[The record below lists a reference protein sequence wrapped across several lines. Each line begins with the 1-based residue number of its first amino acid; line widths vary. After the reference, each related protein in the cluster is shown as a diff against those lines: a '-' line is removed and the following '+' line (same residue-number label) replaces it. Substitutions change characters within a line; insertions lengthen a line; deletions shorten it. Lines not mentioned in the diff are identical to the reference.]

1 MEENGIVVS
10 HPQVSGLNMFANQE
24 SFNTGYKMAQILSAS
39 TIVPKTFQGN
49 IGNTMIAIDIAQRLH
64 TNPLMIMQN
73 VYVVYGMPSFSAKF
87 LIACINASGLFATPL
102 RYEFMGE
109 KGKDDWGCY
118 AYAIDKQG
126 ELLKGSTITIG
137 IAKQKGWYQKDGS
150 NWKVEP
156 EQMLRYRAATR
167 FQSAYCPEITCGL
180 AVKEELEDADYTEI
194 TTDNIEQL
202 SAEEKLAQAQQQEKQ
217 QANTQSL
224 DMNNGENKE
233 ENKAANN
240 SSSEEQKTAQTAENV
255 AQTKPKAKP
264 MGKQEI
270 PDMFKQQ

>member
-1 MEENGIVVS
+1 MEENNIVVS
-10 HPQVSGLNMFANQE
+10 HPQVNGLNMFANQE

-202 SAEEKLAQAQQQEKQ
+202 SAEEKLAQAQQQEEQ

-240 SSSEEQKTAQTAENV
+240 SSSEEQKTAQTAENA
-255 AQTKPKAKP
+255 AQTKSKAKP
-264 MGKQEI
+264 MGKQEM

>member
-1 MEENGIVVS
+1 MAENGIVVS
-10 HPQVSGLNMFANQE
+10 QPQLSGLNMFANQD
-24 SFNTGYKMAQILSAS
+24 SFNTGYK
-39 TIVPKTFQGN
+39 PKTFQGN

-102 RYEFMGE
+102 RYEFVGE

-194 TTDNIEQL
+194 TTDNVEQL
-202 SAEEKLAQAQQQEKQ
+202 SAEENLAQAQQQEEQ

-233 ENKAANN
+233 EDKAANN
-240 SSSEEQKTAQTAENV
+240 SPSDEQKTAQTAENA
-255 AQTKPKAKP
+255 AQTKPKAHP
-264 MGKQEI
+264 MGKQEM
-270 PDMFKQQ
+270 PDIFKQQ

>member
-1 MEENGIVVS
+1 MAENGIVVS
-10 HPQVSGLNMFANQE
+10 QPQVSGLNMFANQD

-39 TIVPKTFQGN
+39 TIIPDTFKGN
-49 IGNTMIAIDIAQRLH
+49 VGNVMIAIDLAQRIH

-73 VYVVYGMPSFSAKF
+73 MSVIYGMPSFSAKF

-102 RYEFMGE
+102 RYEFVSE
-109 KGKDDWGCY
+109 QGKDDWGCY

-126 ELLKGSTITIG
+126 EVLKGSTVTIRQ
-137 IAKQKGWYQKDGS
+137 AKIKGWYDKKGS
-150 NWKVEP
+150 NWQADP

-167 FQSAYCPEITCGL
+167 FQNAYCPEITCGL
-180 AVKEELEDADYTEI
+180 AVKEDLEDGDYTEI
-194 TTDNIEQL
+194 TANNVEQL
-202 SAEEKLAQAQQQEKQ
+202 SAEEKLAQAQQQEEQ

-240 SSSEEQKTAQTAENV
+240 SSSEEQKTAQTEENA
-255 AQTKPKAKP
+255 AQTKPKAEP
-264 MGKQEI
+264 MGKQEM

>member
-1 MEENGIVVS
+1 MAENGIVVS
-10 HPQVSGLNMFANQE
+10 QPQLSGLNMFANQD
-24 SFNTGYKMAQILSAS
+24 SFNTGYRMAQILSAS

-102 RYEFMGE
+102 RYEFVGE

-194 TTDNIEQL
+194 TTDNVEQL
-202 SAEEKLAQAQQQEKQ
+202 SAEEKLAQAQQQEEQ

-233 ENKAANN
+233 EDKAANN
-240 SSSEEQKTAQTAENV
+240 SPSDEQKTAQTAENA
-255 AQTKPKAKP
+255 AQTKPKAQP
-264 MGKQEI
+264 MGKQEM
-270 PDMFKQQ
+270 PDIFKQQ

>member
-1 MEENGIVVS
+1 MAENGIVVS
-10 HPQVSGLNMFANQE
+10 QPQLSGLNMFANQD

-167 FQSAYCPEITCGL
+167 FQNAYCPEITCGL
-180 AVKEELEDADYTEI
+180 AIKEDLEDGDYTEI
-194 TTDNIEQL
+194 TANNVEQL
-202 SAEEKLAQAQQQEKQ
+202 SAEEKLAQAQQQEEQ
-217 QANTQSL
+217 QANSQSL
-224 DMNNGENKE
+224 DMDNGENKE

-240 SSSEEQKTAQTAENV
+240 SSSEEQKTAQIAENA

-264 MGKQEI
+264 MGKQEM

>member
-1 MEENGIVVS
+1 MAENGIVVS
-10 HPQVSGLNMFANQE
+10 QPQLSGLNMFANQD

-102 RYEFMGE
+102 RYEFVGE

-194 TTDNIEQL
+194 TTDNVEQL
-202 SAEEKLAQAQQQEKQ
+202 SAEEKLAETQQQEEQ
-217 QANTQSL
+217 QANSQSL
-224 DMNNGENKE
+224 GMNNGENNE
-233 ENKAANN
+233 ENKVADN
-240 SSSEEQKTAQTAENV
+240 SPSDEQKTAQTAENA
-255 AQTKPKAKP
+255 AQTKPKAQP

-270 PDMFKQQ
+270 PDIFKQQ

>member
-1 MEENGIVVS
+1 MAENGIVVS
-10 HPQVSGLNMFANQE
+10 QPQVSGLNMFANQD

-39 TIVPKTFQGN
+39 TIIPDIFKGN
-49 IGNTMIAIDIAQRLH
+49 VGNVMIAIDLAQRIH

-73 VYVVYGMPSFSAKF
+73 MSVIYGMPSFSAKF

-102 RYEFMGE
+102 RYEFVSE
-109 KGKDDWGCY
+109 QGKDDWGCY

-126 ELLKGSTITIG
+126 EVLKGSTVTIRQ
-137 IAKQKGWYQKDGS
+137 AKIKGWYDKKGS
-150 NWKVEP
+150 NWQADP

-167 FQSAYCPEITCGL
+167 FQNAYCPEITCGL
-180 AVKEELEDADYTEI
+180 AVKEDLEDGDYTEI
-194 TTDNIEQL
+194 TANNVEQL
-202 SAEEKLAQAQQQEKQ
+202 SAEEKLAQAQQQEEQ

-240 SSSEEQKTAQTAENV
+240 SSSEEQKTAQTEENA
-255 AQTKPKAKP
+255 AQTKPKAEP
-264 MGKQEI
+264 MGKQEM

>member
-1 MEENGIVVS
+1 MAENGIVVS
-10 HPQVSGLNMFANQE
+10 QPQLSGLNMFANQD

-102 RYEFMGE
+102 RYEFVGE

-180 AVKEELEDADYTEI
+180 AVKEELEDDDYTEI
-194 TTDNIEQL
+194 TTDNVEQL
-202 SAEEKLAQAQQQEKQ
+202 SAEEKLAQAQQQEEQ

-233 ENKAANN
+233 EDKAANN
-240 SSSEEQKTAQTAENV
+240 SPSDEQKTAQTAEN
-255 AQTKPKAKP
+255 ATQTKPKAHP
-264 MGKQEI
+264 MGKQEM
-270 PDMFKQQ
+270 PDIFKQQ

>member
-1 MEENGIVVS
+1 MAENGIVVS
-10 HPQVSGLNMFANQE
+10 QPQISGLNMFANQE

-39 TIVPKTFQGN
+39 TIIPDTFKGN
-49 IGNTMIAIDIAQRLH
+49 VGNVMIAIDLAQRIH

-73 VYVVYGMPSFSAKF
+73 MSVIYGMPSFSAKF

-102 RYEFMGE
+102 RYEFVGE
-109 KGKDDWGCY
+109 QGKDDWGCY

-126 ELLKGSTITIG
+126 EVLKGSTVTIRQ
-137 IAKQKGWYQKDGS
+137 AKVKGWYDKKGS
-150 NWKVEP
+150 NWQADP

-167 FQSAYCPEITCGL
+167 FQYAYCPEITCGL
-180 AVKEELEDADYTEI
+180 AVKEDLEDGDYTEI
-194 TTDNIEQL
+194 TANNVEQL
-202 SAEEKLAQAQQQEKQ
+202 SAEEKLTQAQQKEEQ
-217 QANTQSL
+217 QANSQSL

-233 ENKAANN
+233 ENKAADN
-240 SSSEEQKTAQTAENV
+240 SQSNEQKTAQNAENT

-264 MGKQEI
+264 MGKQEM

>member
-1 MEENGIVVS
+1 MTENGIVVS
-10 HPQVSGLNMFANQE
+10 QPQLSGLNMFANQD

-102 RYEFMGE
+102 RYEFVGE

-194 TTDNIEQL
+194 TTDNVEQL
-202 SAEEKLAQAQQQEKQ
+202 SAEEKLAQAQQQEEQ

-233 ENKAANN
+233 EDKAANN
-240 SSSEEQKTAQTAENV
+240 SPSDEQKTAQTAENA
-255 AQTKPKAKP
+255 AQTKPKAHP
-264 MGKQEI
+264 MGKQEM
-270 PDMFKQQ
+270 PDIFKQQ

>member
-1 MEENGIVVS
+1 MAENGIVVS
-10 HPQVSGLNMFANQE
+10 QPQVSGLNMFANQD

-102 RYEFMGE
+102 RYEFVGE

-194 TTDNIEQL
+194 TTDNVEQL
-202 SAEEKLAQAQQQEKQ
+202 SAEEKLAQAQQQEEQ

-233 ENKAANN
+233 EDKAANN
-240 SSSEEQKTAQTAENV
+240 SPSDEQKTAQTAENA
-255 AQTKPKAKP
+255 AQTKPKAQP
-264 MGKQEI
+264 MGKQEM
-270 PDMFKQQ
+270 PDIFKQQ

>member
-1 MEENGIVVS
+1 MAENGIVVS
-10 HPQVSGLNMFANQE
+10 QPQLSGLNMFANQD

-102 RYEFMGE
+102 RYEFVGE

-194 TTDNIEQL
+194 TTDNVEQL
-202 SAEEKLAQAQQQEKQ
+202 SAEEKLAETQQQEEQ
-217 QANTQSL
+217 QANSQSL
-224 DMNNGENKE
+224 GMNNGENKE
-233 ENKAANN
+233 ENKAADNFP
-240 SSSEEQKTAQTAENV
+240 SDEQKTAQTAEN
-255 AQTKPKAKP
+255 AARTKPKAQP
-264 MGKQEI
+264 MGKQEM
-270 PDMFKQQ
+270 PDIFKQQ

>member
-1 MEENGIVVS
+1 MAENGIVVS
-10 HPQVSGLNMFANQE
+10 QPQLSGLNMFANQD

-102 RYEFMGE
+102 RYEFVGE

-194 TTDNIEQL
+194 TTDNVEQL
-202 SAEEKLAQAQQQEKQ
+202 SAEEKLAQAQQQEEQ

-233 ENKAANN
+233 EDKAANN
-240 SSSEEQKTAQTAENV
+240 SPSDEQKTAQTAEN
-255 AQTKPKAKP
+255 ATQTKPKAHP
-264 MGKQEI
+264 MGKQEM
-270 PDMFKQQ
+270 PDIFKQQ

>member
-1 MEENGIVVS
+1 MAENGIVVS
-10 HPQVSGLNMFANQE
+10 QPQVSGLNMFANQD

-39 TIVPKTFQGN
+39 TIIPDTFKGN
-49 IGNTMIAIDIAQRLH
+49 VGNVMIAIDLAQRIH

-73 VYVVYGMPSFSAKF
+73 MSVIYGMPSFSAKF

-102 RYEFMGE
+102 RYEFVSE
-109 KGKDDWGCY
+109 QGKDDWGCY

-126 ELLKGSTITIG
+126 EVLKGSTVTIRQ
-137 IAKQKGWYQKDGS
+137 AKIKGWYDKKGS
-150 NWKVEP
+150 NWQADP

-167 FQSAYCPEITCGL
+167 FQNAYCPEITCGL
-180 AVKEELEDADYTEI
+180 AVKEDLEDGDYTEI
-194 TTDNIEQL
+194 TANNVEQL
-202 SAEEKLAQAQQQEKQ
+202 SAEEKFAQAQQQEEQ

-240 SSSEEQKTAQTAENV
+240 SSSEEQKTAQTEENA
-255 AQTKPKAKP
+255 AQTKPKAEP
-264 MGKQEI
+264 MGKQEM

>member
-1 MEENGIVVS
+1 MAENGIVVS
-10 HPQVSGLNMFANQE
+10 QPQLSGLNMFANQD

-73 VYVVYGMPSFSAKF
+73 VYIVYGMPSFSAKF

-102 RYEFMGE
+102 RYEFVE
-109 KGKDDWGCY
+109 KKGKDDWGCY

-126 ELLKGSTITIG
+126 ELLKGSTVTIG

-180 AVKEELEDADYTEI
+180 AVKEELEDAEYTEI
-194 TTDNIEQL
+194 TTDNVEQL
-202 SAEEKLAQAQQQEKQ
+202 SVEEKLAQAQQQEEQ
-217 QANTQSL
+217 QANSQSL

-233 ENKAANN
+233 ENKAADNTP
-240 SSSEEQKTAQTAENV
+240 SDEQKTAQTAENA
-255 AQTKPKAKP
+255 AQTKPKAQP
-264 MGKQEI
+264 MGKQEM